1 MFIKS
6 LKLKAFIAF
15 LIGCIF
21 VFFTSVAGTRLVD
34 SRQDALL
41 KNEIFLFINTIFPSY
56 KSHNTP
62 TIENFADKFNYQ
74 IAKQI
79 PDRSEMIYQED
90 REGVQIQV
98 FRSKQYIG
106 VMFYCKDNS
115 LIAIKDYHLPFLE
128 RHGIQLL
135 LLPIFIIL
143 LVFIIT
149 CFSVLHAIQKLRIGV
164 ERAIKGEDDLLV
176 QSRRK
181 DEIGELIETFSQTKE
196 TITKVLRGRELILRS
211 LGHELKT
218 PLAKMKLSLGLK
230 ESKTQDDR
238 KMLRYVEELQKISD
252 NILEFERVNSG
263 NVVLEQNNFLSETLI
278 FEALRSFEEE
288 QDNITCEIKQN
299 HLIKSDFRLL
309 VVVVKNLIDNALK
322 YSSDDKISITA
333 KAHFLTIKNKGQPLK
348 YDFSYYLEPF
358 YRDDKHQSILGH
370 GLGLSIINEILKIL
384 KLSLRYKYQE
394 GHHHFTI
401 DLRQRD

>member
-1 MFIKS
+1 MEHFIGKF
-6 LKLKAFIAF
+6 KYEIAN
-15 LIGCIF
+15 
-21 VFFTSVAGTRLVD
+21 
-34 SRQDALL
+34 QM
-41 KNEIFLFINTIFPSY
+41 
-56 KSHNTP
+56 
-62 TIENFADKFNYQ
+62 
-74 IAKQI
+74 
-79 PDRSEMIYQED
+79 PDRFETIHQEERD
-90 REGVQIQV
+90 GIQIQI
-98 FRSKQYIG
+98 FRSSRHIG
-106 VMFYCKDNS
+106 VMFYCANNS
-115 LIAIKDYHLPFLE
+115 LIVIKNSDLPFLE
-128 RHGIQLL
+128 KHGIQLL
-135 LLPIFIIL
+135 LLPVFIVLLASIIL
-143 LVFIIT
+143 F
-149 CFSVLHAIQKLRIGV
+149 FSTLHAIQKLRISV
-164 ERAIKGEDDLLV
+164 ERTIKGESDHFM
-176 QSRRK
+176 QNKRK
-181 DEIGELIETFSQTKE
+181 DEIGDLIETFIQTQE
-196 TITKVLRGRELILRS
+196 TIAKVLRGRELILRS

-263 NVVLEQNNFLSETLI
+263 NVILEQNNFLSETLI